1 MTQRKQSNQ
10 FDQTKFCQSV
20 RKRYRRRFKKGMNAT
35 DAEIM
40 KVIKDYLSDTVDKV
54 SKGKKVV
61 FSKDSYMQVIGVPV
75 LEHPTYKQMIGK
87 GKYLV
92 NGTFKKA
99 NNLNSKRNDFVYGIE
114 YVNTNTKEK
123 IYFDP
128 HPEFK
133 RKVSKELREN
143 NNYYQVK

>member
-1 MTQRKQSNQ
+1 
-10 FDQTKFCQSV
+10 
-20 RKRYRRRFKKGMNAT
+20 MNAT

-40 KVIKDYLSDTVDKV
+40 KVIKNALAFWVEQV
-54 SKGKKVV
+54 ARGKKVV

-114 YVNTNTKEK
+114 YINTNTKEK